1 MYIERE
7 DPYFYHN
14 EQVSVLVEVAQDCKL
29 FDLAKKI
36 KQSNNFTSAEAY
48 SVYEFAKKNNI
59 IIAHDAAYSE
69 IYYDNKKPYSFLNVE
84 GAKDVGI

>member
-14 EQVSVLVEVAQDCKL
+14 EQVSVLVEVAQNCKL

-48 SVYEFAKKNNI
+48 SVYEFAKKNNMYHE
-59 IIAHDAAYSE
+59 AERLEMEYLVYS
-69 IYYDNKKPYSFLNVE
+69 
-84 GAKDVGI
+84 